1 MPTPY
6 VHQIVFVWPVRF
18 FPMFS
23 LSDSN
28 FTMATNS
35 VPSSSTPMTIPWK
48 SDTDSLW
55 WADCCCLVY
64 VMPTSI
70 WPPVEQI
77 LQCCWV
83 AEVELSQGFLLTHM
97 YTIWYKQL
105 GRFLDI
111 CLTLSNFYFDFH
123 NVIHWERDKL
133 PEILWTTFSNTFSWM
148 ETIVFL
154 MKFHSYLFPW
164 MVRPTISQY
173 WFG

>member
-1 MPTPY
+1 MNQQIKSNIIPWHPVWYHFGPHGAPYGQQFCLVNLMPTPY

-83 AEVELSQGFLLTHM
+83 AEVELSQDFLLTHM

-111 CLTLSNFYFDFH
+111 CLTSICQFVF
-123 NVIHWERDKL
+123 W
-133 PEILWTTFSNTFSWM
+133 FS
-148 ETIVFL
+148 
-154 MKFHSYLFPW
+154 
-164 MVRPTISQY
+164 
-173 WFG
+173 